1 MTENPEV
8 LTRILAVLMNH
19 PAGLNILEIA
29 ELTGLNRMSVAKYLD
44 VLTAQ
49 ETVEVRMFGR
59 SKVYCFAGRRLPVA
73 AFREHLP
80 LHYVITDST
89 LTVTQLNDYVPRTVG
104 KVGISLPEMFQGHVA
119 NYDECMVAFEAALA
133 GNPST
138 VTAERLFPEGSRFC
152 ELFCMPVRFPDGSP
166 GMLSLS
172 VDITRER
179 LRGIAARAEADQY
192 RTLLDGLAYPVF
204 QAGTDGVLTYLSPR
218 AAELGLAPGAFTGRP
233 VSDIAVPD
241 DRETVAASLRA
252 VRKYGKGTFRF
263 RFSGPDG
270 VTPLVEAVCT
280 IQRDA
285 AGTFTGIA
293 GLLREVPGDTCLPGK
308 QEPGREG

>member
-1 MTENPEV
+1 MTENPDA
-8 LTRILAVLMNH
+8 LSRILAVLMNH

-29 ELTGLNRMSVAKYLD
+29 EKTGLNRMSVAKYLD

-49 ETVEVRMFGR
+49 ETIEVRMFGR

-104 KVGISLPEMFQGHVA
+104 KVGIRLPDMFRGHVA

-152 ELFCMPVRFPDGSP
+152 ELFCMPVRFPDGSH

-179 LRGIAARAEADQY
+179 LRGIAARAEADQF
-192 RTLLDGLAYPVF
+192 RSLLDGLAYPVF
-204 QAGTDGVLTYLSPR
+204 RAGTDGVLTYLSPR
-218 AAELGLAPGAFTGRP
+218 AAELGFAPGTCTGRP
-233 VSDIAVPD
+233 LSGLAVQG
-241 DRETVAASLRA
+241 DRVAVAAGLR
-252 VRKYGKGTFRF
+252 VVLGSGQGTIRF
-263 RFSGPDG
+263 RLSCPDG
-270 VTPLVEAVCT
+270 VTSVVEAVCT
-280 IQRDA
+280 VQRNP
-285 AGTFTGIA
+285 AGTCTGIA
-293 GLLREVPGDTCLPGK
+293 GLLREVPGDASPAEE
-308 QEPGREG
+308 QEPGRDG